1 MLLNKQ
7 RLNCRKLLLSCINYH
22 RRSEFTEKISHR
34 PIVIKS
40 AKQDNQKTRTFYKEH
55 IDDTN
60 ESVEENTQTIQ
71 QTIPTQQKQQNEKE
85 DVLAMVF
92 YVIGLITILIGF
104 VSAISEANIIYFLT
118 GGISGLLF
126 LGFGEIISLLYSICK
141 KLDK

>member
-1 MLLNKQ
+1 MGILELLIIVCT
-7 RLNCRKLLLSCINYH
+7 LALVAI
-22 RRSEFTEKISHR
+22 FIA
-34 PIVIKS
+34 IVIKS

-71 QTIPTQQKQQNEKE
+71 QTIPTQQKQKNEKV

>member
-1 MLLNKQ
+1 MGILELLIIACT
-7 RLNCRKLLLSCINYH
+7 LALVAI
-22 RRSEFTEKISHR
+22 FIV
-34 PIVIKS
+34 IVIKS
-40 AKQDNQKTRTFYKEH
+40 AKQDNQKTGTYYREH

-60 ESVEENTQTIQ
+60 ESEEEKTQTIQ
-71 QTIPTQQKQQNEKE
+71 QTIPTQQKQQDEKE
-85 DVLAMVF
+85 NVLAMVF

-126 LGFGEIISLLYSICK
+126 LGFGEIISLLYTICK

>member
-1 MLLNKQ
+1 MLRVLPKRRGLEK
-7 RLNCRKLLLSCINYH
+7 RLTFPRLS
-22 RRSEFTEKISHR
+22 
-34 PIVIKS
+34 
-40 AKQDNQKTRTFYKEH
+40 
-55 IDDTN
+55 
-60 ESVEENTQTIQ
+60 
-71 QTIPTQQKQQNEKE
+71 TIPTQQKQQNEKE

>member
-1 MLLNKQ
+1 MGILELLIIVCT
-7 RLNCRKLLLSCINYH
+7 LALVAI
-22 RRSEFTEKISHR
+22 FIA
-34 PIVIKS
+34 IVIKS
-40 AKQDNQKTRTFYKEH
+40 AKQDNQKTGTFYREN

>member
-1 MLLNKQ
+1 
-7 RLNCRKLLLSCINYH
+7 
-22 RRSEFTEKISHR
+22 
-34 PIVIKS
+34 
-40 AKQDNQKTRTFYKEH
+40 
-55 IDDTN
+55 
-60 ESVEENTQTIQ
+60 
-71 QTIPTQQKQQNEKE
+71 
-85 DVLAMVF
+85 MVF

>member
-1 MLLNKQ
+1 MGILELLIIACT
-7 RLNCRKLLLSCINYH
+7 LALVAI
-22 RRSEFTEKISHR
+22 FIV
-34 PIVIKS
+34 IVIKS
-40 AKQDNQKTRTFYKEH
+40 AKQDNQKTGTYYREH
-55 IDDTN
+55 IDDTK
-60 ESVEENTQTIQ
+60 ESVEEKAQTIQ
-71 QTIPTQQKQQNEKE
+71 QTIPTQQKQQDEKE
-85 DVLAMVF
+85 NVLAMVF

>member
-1 MLLNKQ
+1 MGILELLIIVCT
-7 RLNCRKLLLSCINYH
+7 LALVAI
-22 RRSEFTEKISHR
+22 FIA
-34 PIVIKS
+34 IVIKS
-40 AKQDNQKTRTFYKEH
+40 AKQDNQKTGTFYREH

-71 QTIPTQQKQQNEKE
+71 QTIPTQQKQQNE

>member
-1 MLLNKQ
+1 MGILELLIIACT
-7 RLNCRKLLLSCINYH
+7 LALVAI
-22 RRSEFTEKISHR
+22 FIV
-34 PIVIKS
+34 IVIKS
-40 AKQDNQKTRTFYKEH
+40 AKQDNQKTGTYYREH

-60 ESVEENTQTIQ
+60 ESEEEKTQTIQ
-71 QTIPTQQKQQNEKE
+71 QTIPTQQKQQDEKE
-85 DVLAMVF
+85 NVLAMVF

-126 LGFGEIISLLYSICK
+126 LGFGEIICLLYSICK

>member
-1 MLLNKQ
+1 MGILELLIIVCT
-7 RLNCRKLLLSCINYH
+7 LALVAI
-22 RRSEFTEKISHR
+22 FIA
-34 PIVIKS
+34 IVIKS
-40 AKQDNQKTRTFYKEH
+40 AKQDNQKTGTFYREH

-60 ESVEENTQTIQ
+60 ELVEENTQTIQ

>member
-1 MLLNKQ
+1 MGILELLIIVCT
-7 RLNCRKLLLSCINYH
+7 LALVAI
-22 RRSEFTEKISHR
+22 FIA
-34 PIVIKS
+34 IVIKS

-71 QTIPTQQKQQNEKE
+71 QTIPTQQKQKNEKV

-126 LGFGEIISLLYSICK
+126 LGVGEIISLLYSICK

>member
-1 MLLNKQ
+1 MGILELLIIVCT
-7 RLNCRKLLLSCINYH
+7 LALVAI
-22 RRSEFTEKISHR
+22 FIA
-34 PIVIKS
+34 IVIKS
-40 AKQDNQKTRTFYKEH
+40 AKQDNQKTGTFYREN

-85 DVLAMVF
+85 DVLATVF

>member
-1 MLLNKQ
+1 MGILELLIIVCT
-7 RLNCRKLLLSCINYH
+7 LALVAI
-22 RRSEFTEKISHR
+22 FIA
-34 PIVIKS
+34 IVIKS
-40 AKQDNQKTRTFYKEH
+40 AKQDNQKTGTFYREN

-104 VSAISEANIIYFLT
+104 VSAISEANIIYFLK

>member
-1 MLLNKQ
+1 MGILELLIIVCT
-7 RLNCRKLLLSCINYH
+7 LALVAI
-22 RRSEFTEKISHR
+22 FIA
-34 PIVIKS
+34 IVIKS
-40 AKQDNQKTRTFYKEH
+40 AKQDNQKTGTYYREH

-60 ESVEENTQTIQ
+60 ESIEENTQTIQ

-141 KLDK
+141 KIDK

>member
-1 MLLNKQ
+1 MGILELLIIACT
-7 RLNCRKLLLSCINYH
+7 LALVAI
-22 RRSEFTEKISHR
+22 FIV
-34 PIVIKS
+34 IVIKS
-40 AKQDNQKTRTFYKEH
+40 AKQDNQKTGTYYREH

-60 ESVEENTQTIQ
+60 ESEEEKTQTIQ
-71 QTIPTQQKQQNEKE
+71 QTIPTQQKQQDEKE
-85 DVLAMVF
+85 NVLAMVF

>member
-1 MLLNKQ
+1 MGILELLIIV
-7 RLNCRKLLLSCINYH
+7 CILALVA
-22 RRSEFTEKISHR
+22 ILIA
-34 PIVIKS
+34 IVIKS
-40 AKQDNQKTRTFYKEH
+40 AKQDNQKTGTYYREH
-55 IDDTN
+55 IVDTD
-60 ESVEENTQTIQ
+60 EPVEENTQTIQ
-71 QTIPTQQKQQNEKE
+71 QTIPTQQKQQDEKE
-85 DVLAMVF
+85 NVLAMVF

>member
-1 MLLNKQ
+1 MGILELLIIVCT
-7 RLNCRKLLLSCINYH
+7 LALVAI
-22 RRSEFTEKISHR
+22 FIA
-34 PIVIKS
+34 IVIKS
-40 AKQDNQKTRTFYKEH
+40 AKQDNQKTGTFYREN

-118 GGISGLLF
+118 GCISGLLF

>member
-1 MLLNKQ
+1 MGILELLIIVCT
-7 RLNCRKLLLSCINYH
+7 LALLAI
-22 RRSEFTEKISHR
+22 FIV
-34 PIVIKS
+34 IVIKS
-40 AKQDNQKTRTFYKEH
+40 AKQDNQKTGTYYREH

-60 ESVEENTQTIQ
+60 ESVEENTQTI
-71 QTIPTQQKQQNEKE
+71 PTQQKQQDEKE
-85 DVLAMVF
+85 SVLAMVF

>member
-1 MLLNKQ
+1 MGILELLIIVCT
-7 RLNCRKLLLSCINYH
+7 LALVAI
-22 RRSEFTEKISHR
+22 FIA
-34 PIVIKS
+34 IVIKS
-40 AKQDNQKTRTFYKEH
+40 AKQDNQKTGTYYREH

-60 ESVEENTQTIQ
+60 ESIEENTQTIQ
-71 QTIPTQQKQQNEKE
+71 QTIPTQQNEKE
-85 DVLAMVF
+85 DVLAMFF

>member
-1 MLLNKQ
+1 MGILELLIIVCT
-7 RLNCRKLLLSCINYH
+7 LALLAI
-22 RRSEFTEKISHR
+22 FIA
-34 PIVIKS
+34 IVIKS
-40 AKQDNQKTRTFYKEH
+40 AKQDNQKTGTYYREH

-71 QTIPTQQKQQNEKE
+71 QTIPTQQNEKE

>member
-1 MLLNKQ
+1 MGILELLIIVCT
-7 RLNCRKLLLSCINYH
+7 LALLAI
-22 RRSEFTEKISHR
+22 FIV
-34 PIVIKS
+34 IVIKS
-40 AKQDNQKTRTFYKEH
+40 AKQDNQKTGTYYREH

-71 QTIPTQQKQQNEKE
+71 QTIQQDEKE
-85 DVLAMVF
+85 SVLAMVF

>member
-1 MLLNKQ
+1 MGILELL
-7 RLNCRKLLLSCINYH
+7 I
-22 RRSEFTEKISHR
+22 
-34 PIVIKS
+34 IVCTLALVAIFI
-40 AKQDNQKTRTFYKEH
+40 AIVDNQKTGTYYREH

-60 ESVEENTQTIQ
+60 ESIEENTQTIQ

>member
-1 MLLNKQ
+1 MGILELLIIVCT
-7 RLNCRKLLLSCINYH
+7 LALVAI
-22 RRSEFTEKISHR
+22 FIA
-34 PIVIKS
+34 IVIKS